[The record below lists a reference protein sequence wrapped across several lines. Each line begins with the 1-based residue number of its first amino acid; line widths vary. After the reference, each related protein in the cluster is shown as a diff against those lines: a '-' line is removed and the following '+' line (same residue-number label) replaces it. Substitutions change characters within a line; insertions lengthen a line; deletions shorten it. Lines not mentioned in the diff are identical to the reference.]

1 MASLLDM
8 AQARLQGLL
17 DLPARAGRALVDPTV
32 FSGLLGAPTLPK
44 ERGIA
49 QAAYGLPP
57 EPNMS
62 VLNPEQAAYMQGYAQ
77 GEPLSYLGLLA
88 PFTAPAA
95 VAGAKAV
102 APQAG
107 MALENYMARQ
117 GLIQPLTAY
126 HGTPHTI
133 QGQFDINKVGTGE
146 GAQAYGHGMYF
157 AENPAVAKEYSKMSP
172 AGGAQPSPRRAIGG
186 TEVEPMTPEYKAAQL
201 VDEMGLAKAKK
212 FVADWSKNPTPDQVD
227 FVQGIQNTLLGI
239 TKKSDVKNLGTGN
252 LYKVD
257 IPDEYIPNMLL
268 WDEPLSK
275 QPKAVQKALE
285 KLDPNMYSPKG
296 ADYDSN
302 DLGQLIYERLT
313 NTADKPLRDAWVKK
327 RDELLLKGIDN
338 NPELMAHL
346 NTNPNPYAEASKL
359 LDSLGIKG
367 IKYKDEGSRKT
378 NLSTNTSNFV
388 VFDPTD
394 VKILERNKK
403 KQGLLD

>member
-17 DLPARAGRALVDPTV
+17 DIPARAGRALVDPTV

-44 ERGIA
+44 ERGIT

-157 AENPAVAKEYSKMSP
+157 AENPAVAKQYATDRSYVGKVM
-172 AGGAQPSPRRAIGG
+172 AGTPDNTPWDAQRIAQDTLNVHGDNAI
-186 TEVEPMTPEYKAAQL
+186 AQL
-201 VDEMGLAKAKK
+201 QSTLKAN
-212 FVADWSKNPTPDQVD
+212 SQLKNPKQVEANKQLED
-227 FVQGIQNTLLGI
+227 AIDILKTNQLQP
-239 TKKSDVKNLGTGN
+239 TGN

-257 IPDEYIPNMLL
+257 IPDADIPFML
-268 WDEPLSK
+268 DYDKPLSQ
-275 QPKAVQKALE
+275 QPKAVQDALA
-285 KLDPNMYSPKG
+285 KYDSDLYSPKG
-296 ADYDSN
+296 NDYDSN
-302 DLGQLIYERLT
+302 ELGQSIYQRIVQDNVQKFGLGG
-313 NTADKPLRDAWVKK
+313 NSK
-327 RDELLLKGIDN
+327 RASED
-338 NPELMAHL
+338 L
-346 NTNPNPYAEASKL
+346 NA
-359 LDSLGIKG
+359 LGIKG
-367 IKYKDEGSRKT
+367 IRYYDEGSRQAGG
-378 NLSTNTSNFV
+378 TSNFV
-388 VFDPTD
+388 VFDPST
-394 VKILERNKK
+394 VNILEKNEKLIE
-403 KQGLLD
+403 GLLD

>member
-1 MASLLDM
+1 
-8 AQARLQGLL
+8 
-17 DLPARAGRALVDPTV
+17 
-32 FSGLLGAPTLPK
+32 
-44 ERGIA
+44 
-49 QAAYGLPP
+49 
-57 EPNMS
+57 MS

-107 MALENYMARQ
+107 MALESYMARQ
-117 GLIQPLTAY
+117 GLIQPLTAF
-126 HGTPHTI
+126 HGTPNTI
-133 QGQFDINKVGTGE
+133 RGNFDINKVGTGE
-146 GAQAYGHGMYF
+146 GNQTFGYGMYF
-157 AENPAVAKEYSKMSP
+157 AENPTVAEGYRHMLS
-172 AGGAQPSPRRAIGG
+172 
-186 TEVEPMTPEYKAAQL
+186 
-201 VDEMGLAKAKK
+201 VDRNVASENIKFSTLEKYAKK
-212 FVADWSKNPTPDQVD
+212 ETPAVQREISGFINGDGGYND
-227 FVQGIQNTLLGI
+227 FVRVINEQGSKALKNALL
-239 TKKSDVKNLGTGN
+239 KEEPNLFNAGN

-327 RDELLLKGIDN
+327 RDELLKKGIDN

-346 NTNPNPYAEASKL
+346 DTNPNPYAEASKL

-367 IKYKDEGSRKT
+367 IKYKDEGSRST
-378 NLSTNTSNFV
+378 NLSTNTYNFV

-394 VKILERNKK
+394 VKILEKNSKK
-403 KQGLLD
+403 VEGLLD